1 MENLIERMAEATQ
14 TILEGFKAMSAEER
28 ADYLDR
34 LFDALAGEET
44 PPARLST
51 DDPETRRRA
60 YHLLRRLWPNMHD
73 ATLPEFVD
81 AFAAVLKIGAE
92 AQAGG
97 RKLTADLAARI
108 VAGFEAEREQRGFL
122 SYREMAETAVSVHQA
137 NMRDRENDRRMLN

>member
-1 MENLIERMAEATQ
+1 MEDIIERMAEATQ
-14 TILEGFKAMSAEER
+14 TILEGFRAMNAEER

-60 YHLLRRLWPNMHD
+60 HAMLRRLWPNMTA
-73 ATLPEFVD
+73 ATLPEFAD
-81 AFAAVLKIGAE
+81 TFAAVLKIGAE
-92 AQAGG
+92 AQSGG
-97 RKLTADLAARI
+97 RELTADLAARI
-108 VAGFEAEREQRGFL
+108 VAGFEAERERRGFK